1 MNKQVQ
7 ELIGYALSQV
17 GVAETPKGSNKNKFA
32 LMIDT
37 QFPDFY
43 NGKKNGYAAWCDIFV
58 DACFLTCF
66 GEDETLRLLCQPKK
80 SCGAGCKFS
89 AGYFK
94 AKKQFDNNAS
104 VGDQIFFYDNK
115 GEINHTG
122 IVYKVEGGYVYTVEG
137 NSGDEVK
144 THRYAANNKKIAGY
158 GHPAWKEE
166 AETIADTAPTK
177 PTPVGDPVV
186 IDPKPIQKPQNNA
199 QKSED
204 EIAREVIAGKWGN
217 GAERKQR
224 LIEAGYNYDSV
235 QALVNKYLNQTQPF
249 TAKPAPAADTFI
261 GIVNTVKDRLNVRTG
276 AGMNYPVIKTLGK
289 GSKVEL
295 YKKMVNGWYRLAD
308 GSGYVAGN
316 LIKK

>member
-17 GVAETPKGSNKNKFA
+17 GVAETPKGSNKNKYA
-32 LMIDT
+32 LMIDMW
-37 QFPDFY
+37 FPDFY

-66 GEDETLRLLCQPKK
+66 GEEETLRLLCQPKK

-94 AKKQFDNNAS
+94 NKKQFDNNAS
-104 VGDQIFFYDNK
+104 VGDQIFFYDSK

-122 IVYKVEGGYVYTVEG
+122 IVYKVEGDYVYTVEG

-144 THRYAANNKKIAGY
+144 THRYAASNKKIAGY

-177 PTPVGDPVV
+177 PTTDVP
-186 IDPKPIQKPQNNA
+186 QKPQNTTL
-199 QKSED
+199 KSED
-204 EIAREVIAGKWGN
+204 EIAREIIEGKWGN

-224 LIEAGYNYDSV
+224 LTQAGYNYESV
-235 QALVNKYLNQTQPF
+235 QAIVNKLL
-249 TAKPAPAADTFI
+249 AKPTSEKKDTFI
-261 GIVNTVKDRLNVRTG
+261 GKVSTVRLPLNVRSG
-276 AGMNYPVIKTLGK
+276 AGTKYPVKKMLQK
-289 GSKVEL
+289 GSEIEL
-295 YKKMVNGWYRLAD
+295 YRTNYNGWYKLAD
-308 GSGYVAGN
+308 GSGYVSVN
-316 LIKK
+316 YIIKVR

>member
-1 MNKQVQ
+1 MNKQAQ

-104 VGDQIFFYDNK
+104 IGDQIFFYDNK

-122 IVYKVEGGYVYTVEG
+122 IVYKVEDDYVYIVEG

-144 THRYAANNKKIAGY
+144 THRYAASNKKIAGY

-177 PTPVGDPVV
+177 PTTEAP
-186 IDPKPIQKPQNNA
+186 QKPQNA
-199 QKSED
+199 ALKSED
-204 EIAREVIAGKWGN
+204 EIAREIIEGKWGN

-224 LIEAGYNYDSV
+224 LTEAGYNYESV
-235 QALVNKYLNQTQPF
+235 QAIVNKLL
-249 TAKPAPAADTFI
+249 AKPASEKKDTFI
-261 GIVNTVKDRLNVRTG
+261 GKVSTARLPLNVRAG
-276 AGMNYPVIKTLGK
+276 AGTKYPVKKMLQK
-289 GSKVEL
+289 GSEIEL
-295 YKKMVNGWYRLAD
+295 YRTNYNGWYKLAD
-308 GSGYVAGN
+308 GSGYVSAN
-316 LIKK
+316 YIVKVR

>member
-1 MNKQVQ
+1 MNKQIQ

-17 GVAETPKGSNKNKFA
+17 GVAETPKGSNKNKYA

-43 NGKKNGYAAWCDIFV
+43 NGKKNGSPWCDEFV
-58 DACFLTCF
+58 DACFLACF
-66 GEDETLRLLCQPKK
+66 GEEETLRLLCQPRH
-80 SCGAGCKFS
+80 STGAGCKHS
-89 AGYFK
+89 ADFFK
-94 AKKQFDNNAS
+94 KADRWSEKAS
-104 VGDQIFFYDNK
+104 VADQIFFYDNK

-122 IVYKVEGGYVYTVEG
+122 IVYKVEDGYVYTVEG

-144 THRYAANNKKIAGY
+144 THRYAASNKKIAGY

-177 PTPVGDPVV
+177 PTTEA
-186 IDPKPIQKPQNNA
+186 PQNTQNTTL
-199 QKSED
+199 KSED

-224 LIEAGYNYDSV
+224 LTEAGYNYDSV

-249 TAKPAPAADTFI
+249 TANPAHASDTFI

>member
-43 NGKKNGYAAWCDIFV
+43 NGKKNGSPWCDEFV
-58 DACFLTCF
+58 DACFLACF
-66 GEDETLRLLCQPKK
+66 GEEETLRLLCQPRH
-80 SCGAGCKFS
+80 STGAGCKHS
-89 AGYFK
+89 ADFFK
-94 AKKQFDNNAS
+94 GKKQFDNNAS
-104 VGDQIFFYDNK
+104 VGDQIFYYDNK

-122 IVYKVEGGYVYTVEG
+122 IVYKVEEGYVYTVEG

-144 THRYAANNKKIAGY
+144 THRYAASNKKIAGY
-158 GHPAWKEE
+158 GHPDWKEE

-177 PTPVGDPVV
+177 PTTDAP
-186 IDPKPIQKPQNNA
+186 QKPQNTTL
-199 QKSED
+199 KSED
-204 EIAREVIAGKWGN
+204 EIAREIIAGKWGN

-224 LIEAGYNYDSV
+224 LTEAGYNYDSV

-249 TAKPAPAADTFI
+249 TAKPAHASDTFI

-295 YKKMVNGWYRLAD
+295 YKKMANGWYRLAD

>member
-17 GVAETPKGSNKNKFA
+17 GVVETPKGSNKNKYA

-66 GEDETLRLLCQPKK
+66 GEEETLRLLCQPKK

-94 AKKQFDNNAS
+94 NKKQFDNNAS
-104 VGDQIFFYDNK
+104 VGDQIFFFDNK

-122 IVYKVEGGYVYTVEG
+122 IVYKVDGGYVYTVEG

-144 THRYAANNKKIAGY
+144 THRYAASNKKIAGY
-158 GHPAWKEE
+158 GHPDWKEE

-177 PTPVGDPVV
+177 PIPVGDPVA
-186 IDPKPIQKPQNNA
+186 IDPKPIQKPQNTA
-199 QKSED
+199 LKSEG
-204 EIAREVIAGKWGN
+204 EIAREIIAGKWGN

-224 LIEAGYNYDSV
+224 LTEAGYNYGPV
-235 QALVNKYLNQTQPF
+235 QAIVNKLL
-249 TAKPAPAADTFI
+249 AKPASEKKDTFI
-261 GIVNTVKDRLNVRTG
+261 GKVSTVSLPLNVRSG
-276 AGMNYPVIKTLGK
+276 AGTKYPVKKMLPK
-289 GSKVEL
+289 GSEIEL
-295 YKKMVNGWYRLAD
+295 YRTNYNGWYKLAD
-308 GSGYVAGN
+308 GSGYVSAN
-316 LIKK
+316 YIVKVR

>member
-7 ELIGYALSQV
+7 KLIGYAVSQV
-17 GVAETPKGSNKNKFA
+17 GVSETPKGSNKNKFA

-66 GEDETLRLLCQPKK
+66 GEEETLRLLCQPKK

-94 AKKQFDNNAS
+94 NKKQFDDNAS
-104 VGDQIFFYDNK
+104 VGDQIFFYDSK

-122 IVYKVEGGYVYTVEG
+122 IVYKVEGDYVYTVEG

-144 THRYAANNKKIAGY
+144 THRYATSNKKIAGY

-177 PTPVGDPVV
+177 PTTEAP
-186 IDPKPIQKPQNNA
+186 QKPQNTPL
-199 QKSED
+199 KSE
-204 EIAREVIAGKWGN
+204 EEVAKEVVAGKWGN
-217 GAERKQR
+217 GKERRQR
-224 LIEAGYNYDSV
+224 LTEAGYDYDAIQKIV
-235 QALVNKYLNQTQPF
+235 NQLVMTRPVVTK
-249 TAKPAPAADTFI
+249 TFI
-261 GIVNTVKDRLNVRTG
+261 GTVNTQKYSLNVRAG
-276 AGMNYPVIKTLGK
+276 AGTQFHIVKQLPK

-295 YKKMVNGWYRLAD
+295 VSEKVNGWYRLAD

>member
-43 NGKKNGYAAWCDIFV
+43 NGKKNGAAWCDVFV

-94 AKKQFDNNAS
+94 DKKQFDNNTS
-104 VGDQIFFYDNK
+104 VGDQIFFYDSK

-122 IVYKVEGGYVYTVEG
+122 IVCKVEGGYVYTVEG
-137 NSGDEVK
+137 NSDNEVK
-144 THRYAANNKKIAGY
+144 THRYATSNKKIAGY

-177 PTPVGDPVV
+177 PVTEAP
-186 IDPKPIQKPQNNA
+186 QKPENTIL
-199 QKSED
+199 KSED
-204 EIAREVIAGKWGN
+204 EIAREIIAGKWGN

-224 LIEAGYNYDSV
+224 LTEAGYNYESV
-235 QALVNKYLNQTQPF
+235 QALVDKYLNQTQPF
-249 TAKPAPAADTFI
+249 TSNHAPASDTFI
-261 GIVNTVKDRLNVRTG
+261 GIVNTVKYRLNVRTG

-295 YKKMVNGWYRLAD
+295 YNKTVNGWYRLAD
-308 GSGYVAGN
+308 ESGYVVGN

>member
-43 NGKKNGYAAWCDIFV
+43 NGKKNGYAAWCDIYV
-58 DACFLTCF
+58 DACFLACF
-66 GEDETLRLLCQPKK
+66 GEEETLRLLCQPKK

-94 AKKQFDNNAS
+94 NKKQFDNKAS
-104 VGDQIFFYDNK
+104 IGDQIFFYDNK

-144 THRYAANNKKIAGY
+144 THRYAASNKKIAGY
-158 GHPAWKEE
+158 GHPDWKEE

-177 PTPVGDPVV
+177 PIPVGDPVA
-186 IDPKPIQKPQNNA
+186 IDPKPIQKPQNAA

-204 EIAREVIAGKWGN
+204 EIAREIIAGKWGN

-224 LIEAGYNYDSV
+224 LTEAGYNYDSV

-249 TAKPAPAADTFI
+249 TANPAPASDTFI

>member
-1 MNKQVQ
+1 MNKQAQ

-43 NGKKNGYAAWCDIFV
+43 NGKKNGAAWCDVFV

-94 AKKQFDNNAS
+94 EKKQFDNNAS
-104 VGDQIFFYDNK
+104 VGDQIFFFDNK

-122 IVYKVEGGYVYTVEG
+122 IVYKVESGYVYTVEG

-144 THRYAANNKKIAGY
+144 THRYATSNKKIAGY

-177 PTPVGDPVV
+177 PTTEAPH
-186 IDPKPIQKPQNNA
+186 KPQNTA
-199 QKSED
+199 LKSED
-204 EIAREVIAGKWGN
+204 EIAREIIAGKWGN
-217 GAERKQR
+217 GKERQQR
-224 LIEAGYNYDSV
+224 LTEAGYNYESI
-235 QALVNKYLNQTQPF
+235 QAIVNKLL
-249 TAKPAPAADTFI
+249 AKPASEKKDTFI
-261 GIVNTVKDRLNVRTG
+261 GKVSTARLPLNVRSG
-276 AGMNYPVIKTLGK
+276 AGTKYPVKKMLQK
-289 GSKVEL
+289 GSEIEL
-295 YKKMVNGWYRLAD
+295 YRTNYNGWYKLAD
-308 GSGYVAGN
+308 GSGYVSAN
-316 LIKK
+316 YIVKVR

>member
-32 LMIDT
+32 VMIDT

-43 NGKKNGYAAWCDIFV
+43 NGKKNGAAWCDVFV

-94 AKKQFDNNAS
+94 AKKQFDKSAS

-122 IVYKVEGGYVYTVEG
+122 IVHKVEDGYVYTVEG

-144 THRYAANNKKIAGY
+144 THRYAASNKKIAGY
-158 GHPAWKEE
+158 GHPDWKEE
-166 AETIADTAPTK
+166 AETISDTAPTK
-177 PTPVGDPVV
+177 PE
-186 IDPKPIQKPQNNA
+186 PIQKPQNVS
-199 QKSED
+199 QKSLD
-204 EIAREVIAGKWGN
+204 DIAKEIIDGKWGN
-217 GAERKQR
+217 GKERQKK
-224 LIEAGYNYDSV
+224 LTEAGYDYAKA
-235 QALVNKYLNQTQPF
+235 QAKVNEILA
-249 TAKPAPAADTFI
+249 AKKPQASSDTFI
-261 GIVNTVKDRLNVRTG
+261 GIVNTVKERLNVRTG
-276 AGMNYPVIKTLGK
+276 AGMNYPVIKTLNK

-295 YKKMVNGWYRLAD
+295 YTKMVNGWYRLAD
-308 GSGYVAGN
+308 ESGYVAGN

>member
-17 GVAETPKGSNKNKFA
+17 GVAETPKGSNKNKYA

-43 NGKKNGYAAWCDIFV
+43 NGKKNGAAWCDVFV

-66 GEDETLRLLCQPKK
+66 GEDEALRLLCQPKK
-80 SCGAGCKFS
+80 SCGAGCKYS

-94 AKKQFDNNAS
+94 SKKQFDNNAS
-104 VGDQIFFYDNK
+104 VGDQIFFYDSK

-144 THRYAANNKKIAGY
+144 THRYAASNKKIAGY

-177 PTPVGDPVV
+177 PTTDAP
-186 IDPKPIQKPQNNA
+186 QKPQNTPL
-199 QKSED
+199 KSEED
-204 EIAREVIAGKWGN
+204 IAREIIAGKWGN
-217 GAERKQR
+217 GAERKNK
-224 LIEAGYNYDSV
+224 LIAAGYNYDSI
-235 QALVNKYLNQTQPF
+235 QKIVNQMLN
-249 TAKPAPAADTFI
+249 ANKPKPVEDKNTFI
-261 GIVNTVKDRLNVRTG
+261 GTVATINLPLNVRKG
-276 AGMNYPVIKTLGK
+276 AGTKFPVVKQLKK
-289 GSKVEL
+289 GSRVEL
-295 YKKMVNGWYRLAD
+295 FNKNYNGWYKLAD
-308 GSGYVAGN
+308 GSGYVSASY
-316 LIKK
+316 IKK

>member
-1 MNKQVQ
+1 MNKQIQ
-7 ELIGYALSQV
+7 ELIGYAMSQV

-43 NGKKNGYAAWCDIFV
+43 NGKKNGSPWCDEFV
-58 DACFLTCF
+58 DACFLACF
-66 GEDETLRLLCQPKK
+66 GEEETLRLLCQPRH
-80 SCGAGCKFS
+80 STGAGCKHS
-89 AGYFK
+89 AEFFK
-94 AKKQFDNNAS
+94 DKKQFDNNAS
-104 VGDQIFFYDNK
+104 VGDQIFFFDSK

-122 IVYKVEGGYVYTVEG
+122 IVYKVEDDYVYTVEG

-144 THRYAANNKKIAGY
+144 THRYAASNKKIAGY
-158 GHPAWKEE
+158 GHPDWKEE

-177 PTPVGDPVV
+177 PTPVGDPVA
-186 IDPKPIQKPQNNA
+186 IDPKPIQNSQNA
-199 QKSED
+199 TLKSED
-204 EIAREVIAGKWGN
+204 EIAREIIAGKWGN

-249 TAKPAPAADTFI
+249 TANPAPAADTFI

-308 GSGYVAGN
+308 GSGFVAGN

>member
-43 NGKKNGYAAWCDIFV
+43 NGKKNGAAWCDVFV

-66 GEDETLRLLCQPKK
+66 GEEETLRLLCQPKK

-94 AKKQFDNNAS
+94 DKKQFDNNAS
-104 VGDQIFFYDNK
+104 VGDQIFFYDSK

-122 IVYKVEGGYVYTVEG
+122 IVYKVEGGYVYTAEG

-144 THRYAANNKKIAGY
+144 THRYAASNKKIAGY

-166 AETIADTAPTK
+166 AETIADIAPTK
-177 PTPVGDPVV
+177 PTTEAP
-186 IDPKPIQKPQNNA
+186 QKPQNTA
-199 QKSED
+199 LKSED
-204 EIAREVIAGKWGN
+204 EIAREIIAGKWGN
-217 GAERKQR
+217 GKERQKK
-224 LIEAGYNYDSV
+224 LTEAGYDYNKI
-235 QALVNKYLNQTQPF
+235 QALVNKMLSSS
-249 TAKPAPAADTFI
+249 KPAKNDTFI
-261 GIVNTVKDRLNVRTG
+261 GTVNTLKYPLNVRSG
-276 AGMNYPVIKTLGK
+276 AGIQYRVVKTLKK
-289 GSKVEL
+289 GSLVEL
-295 YKKMVNGWYRLAD
+295 YNTSYNGWYKLKD
-308 GSGYVAGN
+308 GTGYVSGN
-316 LIKK
+316 YIKH

>member
-7 ELIGYALSQV
+7 EVVDYALSQV
-17 GVAETPKGSNKNKFA
+17 GVAETPKGSNKNKYA

-43 NGKKNGYAAWCDIFV
+43 NGKKNGVAWCDVFV

-94 AKKQFDNNAS
+94 AKKQFYDAPE
-104 VGDQIFFYDNK
+104 VGDQIFYYDSK

-122 IVYKVEGGYVYTVEG
+122 IVYKVDGGYVYTVEG

-144 THRYAANNKKIAGY
+144 THRYATNNKKIAGY
-158 GHPAWKEE
+158 GRPEWKQD
-166 AETIADTAPTK
+166 AETIADNAPVK
-177 PTPVGDPVV
+177 PE
-186 IDPKPIQKPQNNA
+186 PIQKPQNTA
-199 QKSED
+199 LKSE
-204 EIAREVIAGKWGN
+204 EEVAREIIAGKWGN
-217 GAERKQR
+217 GKERKIR
-224 LIEAGYNYDSV
+224 LEKAGYNYESV
-235 QALVNKYLNQTQPF
+235 QKIVNNILSAN
-249 TAKPAPAADTFI
+249 KPATKPSEKPMTFI
-261 GIVNTVKDRLNVRTG
+261 GTVNTTKMRLNVRSG
-276 AGMNYPVIKTLGK
+276 ASMSYPIVRTLAR

-295 YKKMVNGWYRLAD
+295 YTEMKNGWYKLTD
-308 GSGYVAGN
+308 GSGFVAGN
-316 LIKK
+316 FIKK

>member
-17 GVAETPKGSNKNKFA
+17 GVAETPKGSNKNKYA

-43 NGKKNGYAAWCDIFV
+43 NGKKNGYASWCDIFV

-66 GEDETLRLLCQPKK
+66 GEEETHRLLCQPKK

-94 AKKQFDNNAS
+94 DKKQFDNNAS

-122 IVYKVEGGYVYTVEG
+122 IVYKVEGDYVYTVEG

-144 THRYAANNKKIAGY
+144 THRYAASNKKIAGY

-166 AETIADTAPTK
+166 SETIADTAPTK
-177 PTPVGDPVV
+177 PTTEA
-186 IDPKPIQKPQNNA
+186 PQNPQNDA

-204 EIAREVIAGKWGN
+204 EIAREIIAGKWGN

-224 LIEAGYNYDSV
+224 LTEAGYNYESV

-276 AGMNYPVIKTLGK
+276 AGMNYPVIKTLNK

-295 YKKMVNGWYRLAD
+295 YTKMVNGWYRLAD

>member
-7 ELIGYALSQV
+7 ELIGYAMSQV

-43 NGKKNGYAAWCDIFV
+43 NGKKNGAAWCDVFV

-66 GEDETLRLLCQPKK
+66 GEEETLRLLCQPKK

-94 AKKQFDNNAS
+94 NKKQFDNNAS
-104 VGDQIFFYDNK
+104 VGDQIFFYDSK

-122 IVYKVEGGYVYTVEG
+122 IVYKVEGDYVYTVEG

-144 THRYAANNKKIAGY
+144 THRYATSNKKIAGY

-177 PTPVGDPVV
+177 PTPVGYPVA
-186 IDPKPIQKPQNNA
+186 IDPKPIQKPQNA
-199 QKSED
+199 VKLSEE
-204 EIAREVIAGKWGN
+204 EIALQVINGMWGN
-217 GAERKQR
+217 GKERKQK
-224 LIEAGYNYDSV
+224 LTEAGYDYDAV
-235 QALVNKYLNQTQPF
+235 QKIVNQLVMTRPGVTK
-249 TAKPAPAADTFI
+249 TFI
-261 GIVNTVKDRLNVRTG
+261 GTVNTQKYSLNVRAG
-276 AGMNYPVIKTLGK
+276 AGTQFHIVKQLPK

-295 YKKMVNGWYRLAD
+295 VSEKVNGWYRLAD